1 MTPVSLLDEARPLFE
16 TPPPAVTEDEAAA
29 LVAAHYRVTG
39 AVRRLT
45 GERDANF
52 VITPAAGGAVVF
64 KVINPLEP
72 DAEAE
77 MQAQVLEALAAH
89 ASPLTLPVARHTV
102 DGQTVLRA
110 ETASGLAIRA
120 RCYSYLPGEPLSV
133 RPVDDAQR
141 RAVGRTAGHVI
152 QALAGFD
159 HPAARRLNLW
169 DLCKIGAL
177 LPLVAGLPPS
187 VTRDQVSTFLDHF
200 VTAVAPRIPRLRHQ
214 VIHNDLSRSNLLFP
228 PGASTGLLSV
238 VDFGDMIR
246 APVLSEL
253 AVAASYQIAG
263 EDPLWN
269 LRVVA
274 AAFDTVM
281 PLLPEECDLLLDFV
295 LARLMGRI
303 LITRWRADLFP
314 ENRDY
319 ILRSSQEAQ
328 ALLNTL
334 FPVWKNRADINWPAF
349 YRGEEE

>member
-1 MTPVSLLDEARPLFE
+1 MPAVSLLDDARPLFE

-29 LVAAHYRVTG
+29 LVAEHYGVSG

-52 VITPAAGGAVVF
+52 VLTSADGPAVVF

-77 MQAQVLEALAAH
+77 MQAQVLNALAAQ
-89 ASPLTLPVARHTV
+89 AGPLTLPTARRTK
-102 DGQTVLRA
+102 DGAMILRTR
-110 ETASGLAIRA
+110 TASGLSVRA
-120 RCYSYLPGEPLSV
+120 RCYTYLPGEPLSV
-133 RPVDDAQR
+133 RPVDDLQR
-141 RAVGRTAGHVI
+141 RAVGRTAGEVTR
-152 QALAGFD
+152 ALSGFD

-177 LPLVAGLPPS
+177 LPLVDGLPPS
-187 VTRDQVSTFLDHF
+187 VTRDQVATFLDHF
-200 VTAVAPRIPRLRHQ
+200 ITAVSPRIAGLRHQ

-228 PGASTGLLSV
+228 PGFTGGLLSV
-238 VDFGDMIR
+238 VDFGDMIH
-246 APVLSEL
+246 APLLSEL

-274 AAFDTVM
+274 AAFDAVM

-314 ENRDY
+314 DNSAY

-328 ALLNTL
+328 TLLNTL
-334 FPVWKNRADINWPAF
+334 YPVWKNRAAINWTAF